1 MATFRDPRQGARF
14 IKTNGFDRGIWIVD
28 AVLDLP
34 GCPRHVRLAKEGV
47 RGETLTLSAATLSDR
62 NRFRALSGQQPS

>member
-1 MATFRDPRQGARF
+1 MATFRDFSQGARF
-14 IKTNGFDRGIWIVD
+14 IKTSGFDRGVWFID

-47 RGETLTLSAATLSDR
+47 RGETLTLSATILSDR
-62 NRFRALSGQQPS
+62 NRFRALAGQQPS